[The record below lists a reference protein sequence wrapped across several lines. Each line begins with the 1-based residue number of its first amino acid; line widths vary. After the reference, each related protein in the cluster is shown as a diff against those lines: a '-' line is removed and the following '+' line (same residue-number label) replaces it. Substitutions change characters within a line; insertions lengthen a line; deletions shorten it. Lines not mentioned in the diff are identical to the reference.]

1 MWEMNWLAV
10 IGAAL
15 AGFVIGGIWYGPL
28 FGKVWQ
34 REAGLSDAD
43 IKNANMPLTFGTTF
57 LLNLLAAFI
66 LAHVLATFGTP
77 GLSLSVQIAGGI
89 GLAFI
94 ATSIGVNYLFARKS
108 LKLFVIDA
116 GYWIVI
122 YSVMGAVLSLAH

>member
-1 MWEMNWLAV
+1 MLGMNWIV
-10 IGAAL
+10 VVGAAL
-15 AGFVIGGIWYGPL
+15 AGFAIGGLWYGPL

-43 IKNANMPLTFGTTF
+43 IKNANMPLIFGTTF

-66 LAHVLATFGTP
+66 LAHVLATFGAP

-89 GLAFI
+89 GLAFV
-94 ATSIGVNYLFARKS
+94 ATSIGVNYLFARKT

-116 GYWIVI
+116 GYWLVL